1 MSLFDKFLPIV
12 KIRSELQELGV
23 MPFGAVTEKILSA
36 TEAIVNGHKVILAGT
51 NNYLG
56 LTFDPEC
63 IAAAKRAVEEQGTGT
78 TGSRMAN
85 GTFTEHVKLEQ
96 ELAAYFDRKHSIVF
110 STGYA
115 ATMGMGSTLAGPGDV
130 IVLDADSHASI
141 YDGVRLGGADI
152 IRFRH
157 NDAADLAKRLRR
169 LGERVE
175 NTLIIVEGIYSMLGD
190 QAPLADIAAVKR
202 KYGGTLLVDEA
213 HSLGML
219 GEHGRGVA
227 EAAGVDVDEVGV
239 PVVPD
244 APAAQLQG
252 GVAENGALHVGQ
264 AHVDGPAVHVEA
276 ALRHPP
282 ARAPQLRV
290 GLRRA
295 VAGDHLEGL
304 PGPGGEP
311 EVVEHV
317 EQRRVDD
324 ALLAAAVVAE
334 VVVPDKLD
342 EESERL
348 LRELAAHRGDEVT
361 DDVADHAHKLP
372 SAVSGGQQQRVAL
385 IRAMAPRPEILL
397 LDEPFSGLDVE
408 LREQLAREVRDILV
422 RMLPARVV
430 EKTLLAKNV
439 VRLRLRLPSTQRLQF
454 LAGQYVDM
462 LLQDG
467 KRRAFSIAS
476 CPSLESEIELHIRHV
491 EGGDFTGHV
500 FDDLQVRDIL
510 RFEGPLGNFFVRN
523 DRPERP
529 IIMMGG
535 GTGFAPLKS
544 MIENLLQQDDR
555 RPIHLYWGTRTAEEL
570 YLDALPGQ
578 WAREH
583 DHIVYR
589 RALSEAGTDDGL
601 TAFRGLVHEAV
612 LADHPDLSE
621 FDAYMSG
628 PPAMIDIAKKTFVKH
643 GLPEDRMFYD
653 SFEFGLDVPVRVLA
667 RPH

>member
-1 MSLFDKFLPIV
+1 MKKF
-12 KIRSELQELGV
+12 E
-23 MPFGAVTEKILSA
+23 VTLSGSGK
-36 TEAIVNGHKVILAGT
+36 TFRVRQGENILA
-51 NNYLG
+51 
-56 LTFDPEC
+56 
-63 IAAAKRAVEEQGTGT
+63 
-78 TGSRMAN
+78 
-85 GTFTEHVKLEQ
+85 
-96 ELAAYFDRKHSIVF
+96 
-110 STGYA
+110 
-115 ATMGMGSTLAGPGDV
+115 
-130 IVLDADSHASI
+130 
-141 YDGVRLGGADI
+141 
-152 IRFRH
+152 
-157 NDAADLAKRLRR
+157 
-169 LGERVE
+169 
-175 NTLIIVEGIYSMLGD
+175 
-190 QAPLADIAAVKR
+190 
-202 KYGGTLLVDEA
+202 
-213 HSLGML
+213 
-219 GEHGRGVA
+219 
-227 EAAGVDVDEVGV
+227 
-239 PVVPD
+239 
-244 APAAQLQG
+244 
-252 GVAENGALHVGQ
+252 
-264 AHVDGPAVHVEA
+264 A
-276 ALRHPP
+276 ALRQGVMLPYSCKNGTCGSCKARLEHGEVHYPFHPP
-282 ARAPQLRV
+282 LA
-290 GLRRA
+290 
-295 VAGDHLEGL
+295 LERSDIADGYTL
-304 PGPGGEP
+304 LCQAEP
-311 EVVEHV
+311 LEDLQVE
-317 EQRRVDD
+317 
-324 ALLAAAVVAE
+324 
-334 VVVPDKLD
+334 
-342 EESERL
+342 
-348 LRELAAHRGDEVT
+348 
-361 DDVADHAHKLP
+361 
-372 SAVSGGQQQRVAL
+372 
-385 IRAMAPRPEILL
+385 
-397 LDEPFSGLDVE
+397 
-408 LREQLAREVRDILV
+408 AREIEAVRDILV

-430 EKTLLAKNV
+430 EKTLLAKDV

-476 CPSLESEIELHIRHV
+476 CPSIERDPKLSEMGEVSLAVRRRLARELQ
-491 EGGDFTGHV
+491 E
-500 FDDLQVRDIL
+500 RDIL